1 MFAHTHWAWGGH
13 RGVASLNPGSGS
25 NLWKKTAR
33 ASNLVISALPVHS
46 TSFSPKSI
54 SPNKDGTNV
63 WNCEKTW
70 LVIRWI
76 VFRPDISATVDR
88 SLKTNYLPTYLPPN
102 PSSVLS
108 LFLPL
113 NVALP
118 IPHQPIPSE
127 TWIKVSQSLKF
138 QRMVSYLCVY
148 VYYRNAWCKWPKAAG
163 GAVWLPSRISRRF
176 WRTVKQTS
184 TATWA
189 VTLIYLF
196 YFILQT
202 LLSISGKLGRLT
214 WVRLQQLQEQRHRS
228 PTSACWVFLCF
239 HYLFIFIHFMPP
251 RPETGG
257 F

>member
-1 MFAHTHWAWGGH
+1 M
-13 RGVASLNPGSGS
+13 
-25 NLWKKTAR
+25 
-33 ASNLVISALPVHS
+33 LPS
-46 TSFSPKSI
+46 QSPI
-54 SPNKDGTNV
+54 SPSPVKHELRSAKV
-63 WNCEKTW
+63 WS
-70 LVIRWI
+70 
-76 VFRPDISATVDR
+76 FREW
-88 SLKTNYLPTYLPPN
+88 YL
-102 PSSVLS
+102 
-108 LFLPL
+108 
-113 NVALP
+113 
-118 IPHQPIPSE
+118 I
-127 TWIKVSQSLKF
+127 
-138 QRMVSYLCVY
+138 CVC